1 MRFGLGLGL
10 GLELELGLG
19 LEHLA
24 EDLARDRGAEALEVV
39 ESELEL
45 GECLL
50 HLLVLVRAQHAGK
63 HLLRVRVGVRVG
75 VWVGRR
81 VRVMVRVRVWVRV
94 RVGAS

>member
-1 MRFGLGLGL
+1 MGLGLGF
-10 GLELELGLG
+10 G

-39 ESELEL
+39 EGELEL

-63 HLLRVRVGVRVG
+63 HLLRDWVWVG
-75 VWVGRR
+75 VGRR
-81 VRVMVRVRVWVRV
+81 VRVR
-94 RVGAS
+94 